1 MWVARRTFCRVGFR
15 FWSVASRPVVRRPVF
30 FSQLF
35 VFALIYNYSN
45 QLTPL
50 EIKDGRTEVGP
61 VAEAEEEAAGEGP
74 ISGVYE
80 TWAAHVLKWVEDEAG
95 SGASL

>member
-1 MWVARRTFCRVGFR
+1 MWVGGHWFVSCRCR
-15 FWSVASRPVVRRPVF
+15 
-30 FSQLF
+30 SQILL

-45 QLTPL
+45 QRTPL

-61 VAEAEEEAAGEGP
+61 VAEAEEAAVGEGP

-80 TWAAHVLKWVEDEAG
+80 TWAAPALKWVEDEAG